1 MEEDAGDGVGAADD
15 DSMGGAD
22 AGAAGA
28 RGVFAGFSPDV
39 NTAVVA
45 PDTAAALALAVA
57 ACFS

>member
-1 MEEDAGDGVGAADD
+1 MDDGAAD
-15 DSMGGAD
+15 GAALAAAAVAD
-22 AGAAGA
+22 AAADGA

-45 PDTAAALALAVA
+45 PDTVCAAVAVAVA